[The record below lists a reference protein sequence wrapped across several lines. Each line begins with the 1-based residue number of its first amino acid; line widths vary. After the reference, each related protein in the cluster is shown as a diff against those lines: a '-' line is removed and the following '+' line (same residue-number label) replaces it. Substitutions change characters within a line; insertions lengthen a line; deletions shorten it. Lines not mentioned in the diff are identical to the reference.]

1 MPSESPSIK
10 AVGFTFFSPEVFLL
24 FADHDRDHVH
34 FYPPANGGQALRL
47 KKGKRRH
54 VVLTTAL
61 DKLHL
66 LAEQASDL
74 HRVVVFAD
82 SDELQELG
90 IPMLDATTDEDGKIV
105 PRPRQNRTELL
116 QRVEKEAVAVE
127 VGKPVN
133 AVRRARRKAQETAA
147 YDGPTFK
154 QLLREIKSKLDPKP
168 DFDFGQEI
176 GVPSVLRL
184 MNDTVREEFK
194 AACRSM
200 IKRGGAPDDLIKS
213 FYKWVEGI
221 EGGIGPEL
229 GKAVDAL
236 IYGEEEDEEALSA
249 EAVAERYGVNVND
262 LTFVADVYQKL
273 QNMDEEDED
282 ED

>member
-1 MPSESPSIK
+1 MPGESPSIK

-34 FYPPANGGQALRL
+34 FYPPANGGQTLRL
-47 KKGKRRH
+47 PKSKRRH

-61 DKLHL
+61 DKLHF
-66 LAEQASDL
+66 LAEGASSL

-82 SDELQELG
+82 SNDLQELG

-105 PRPRQNRTELL
+105 PSPRQNRSELL
-116 QRVEKEAVAVE
+116 ERVEKEAISIE
-127 VGKPVN
+127 VGKPLS
-133 AVRRARRKAQETAA
+133 AVRRARKKAKEVAS

-154 QLLREIKSKLDPKP
+154 QQLREIKSKLDPVA
-168 DFDFGQEI
+168 DFDFGQEV

-184 MNDTVREEFK
+184 MNDTIREEFK
-194 AACRSM
+194 AACRNM
-200 IKRGGAPDDLIKS
+200 IKRGGAPDDLVKG

-236 IYGEEEDEEALSA
+236 LYGEDDSDAELTP
-249 EAVAERYGVNVND
+249 EAVSERYGVNVND
-262 LTFVADVYQKL
+262 LNFVADVYQKL
-273 QNMDEEDED
+273 QNMDGEEDE
-282 ED
+282 E